1 MHRNISARRG
11 PLVWPMGVFALAA
24 LCLTLAGCSGTPQ
37 LSPTLTPT
45 RTLPAAQA
53 AATLTP
59 TPTKV
64 IAVVEATPTAAT
76 TATSTPA
83 PNVWQGTIHSAT
95 TGGYGSAGTCTGETW
110 DMQFQV
116 QVASDG
122 SVTGKGSGQLGSN
135 PTCSGPGF
143 LHSDY
148 LSRQAK
154 NLEFSVRGTQ
164 TDQAFMLQLTETK
177 IDGATAGL
185 INYSL
190 LVSLTNNPPVLT
202 VPISSPRTAEGET
215 SVTRDVPYSN
225 GGTAVA
231 QHKVTMTC
239 TSCK

>member
-1 MHRNISARRG
+1 MLKKMI
-11 PLVWPMGVFALAA
+11 LLAA
-24 LCLTLAGCSGTPQ
+24 IPVLLAACAANSA
-37 LSPTLTPT
+37 TPT
-45 RTLPAAQA
+45 PTKPLPAAQA
-53 AATLTP
+53 TATLTP

-64 IAVVEATPTAAT
+64 IAAVEATPTST
-76 TATSTPA
+76 STATPA
-83 PNVWQGTIHSAT
+83 PTVWKGTIHSST

-154 NLEFSVRGTQ
+154 SLEFSARGTR
-164 TDQAFMLQLTETK
+164 TDQAFMLQLTETR

-185 INYSL
+185 INYAL

-202 VPISSPRTAEGET
+202 VPITGPRSAEGET
-215 SVTRDVPYSN
+215 DVNVAVPDSA
-225 GGTAVA
+225 GGTVAA

>member
-1 MHRNISARRG
+1 MDRNINARRG
-11 PLVWPMGVFALAA
+11 PPVLPIGMFALMA
-24 LCLTLAGCSGTPQ
+24 LCLMLASCSGTPQ
-37 LSPTLTPT
+37 SSMTST
-45 RTLPAAQA
+45 RTLPAAQV

-59 TPTKV
+59 TPTRV
-64 IAVVEATPTAAT
+64 IAAVEATPTTAT
-76 TATSTPA
+76 TPTSA
-83 PNVWQGTIHSAT
+83 PNVWQETIHSST
-95 TGGYGSAGTCTGETW
+95 TGNYGTAGTCTGETW

-122 SVTGKGSGQLGSN
+122 KVTGKGSGQLGSN

-154 NLEFSVRGTQ
+154 SLEFSVRGTR
-164 TDQAFMLQLTETK
+164 TDLAFKLQLTETK

-185 INYSL
+185 INYAL

-202 VPISSPRTAEGET
+202 VPITSPRTAEGET
-215 SVTRDVPYSN
+215 DVNVAVPDSA

-239 TSCK
+239 STCK